1 MSTGGK
7 RPLFEIFCLWQL
19 SQPVNQSND
28 GHTVEIFFFRNNIY
42 PKSTSQPLKAHTY
55 LFGEVNLAVLSL
67 VILDKIQSQQ
77 VNQEKR
83 THLFQEAANR

>member
-1 MSTGGK
+1 MAAAQLKFFPS
-7 RPLFEIFCLWQL
+7 EITYIP
-19 SQPVNQSND
+19 SQPVNHWKRT
-28 GHTVEIFFFRNNIY
+28 HT
-42 PKSTSQPLKAHTY
+42 